1 MAIIILITQ
10 IVFIR
15 WFYIEGNKLY
25 KGYNKQITRT
35 IDVILYKIQLGFVS
49 YFKSVCIL
57 ILILAPAIITIIWRQ
72 QHQYDDDTF
81 TILIVVSVA
90 IFCLGLLVI
99 YYLDKLKKDK

>member
-1 MAIIILITQ
+1 MVIIILIAT

-25 KGYNKQITRT
+25 KDDNKQITRK
-35 IDVILYKIQLGFVS
+35 IDVILYKIQLGFCI
-49 YFKSVCIL
+49 YFKAVCIL

-90 IFCLGLLVI
+90 VFGLGLLVI
-99 YYLDKLKKDK
+99 YYFEKQKKGK